1 MNTAASANSNT
12 SIAEE
17 LFRAAWKI
25 YNDLEELDPKKDSEF
40 LKEFAQCASA
50 DDIMLAV
57 EKRITGLKDFRH
69 DRWAT
74 LRAKLEPV
82 VVVVLQVTNLVAKS
96 SIVRVY
102 TLLPFVHISLYFP

>member
-1 MNTAASANSNT
+1 MDTAVSASSNPNA
-12 SIAEE
+12 AEE

-25 YNDLEELDPKKDSEF
+25 YNDMQELDPKKDSEF

-50 DDIMLAV
+50 EDIMLAV
-57 EKRITGLKDFRH
+57 EKRMTGLKDFRD
-69 DRWAT
+69 DRWAK

-82 VVVVLQVTNLVAKS
+82 VVVALQVTTIISGS

-102 TLLPFVHISLYFP
+102 TLLPFANI